1 MKLVKD
7 LGLRKCGSRNRRF
20 VEVQCPLCG
29 KTEEARVDSK
39 TIDNDCCRTC
49 KGFSPNVAGKTHTTS
64 DFVAKASAAHK
75 GFYTYDSTSFIKS
88 AEKVTVTCPFHA
100 DFLVSPNNHLKGK
113 GCPKCAVNK
122 RGWNRSLYS
131 DTPTS
136 IYYAIVNDKYF
147 KVGISKQGERHR
159 YYKDH
164 RYGNK
169 IDIIV
174 ESWFFDGAVAY
185 DLEKEML
192 LEIRDIKASENVLQ
206 HGGNT
211 ELHTEDMSELLI
223 TKIKERN
230 EIN

>member
-20 VEVQCPLCG
+20 VELQCPLCG
-29 KTEEARVDSK
+29 NTEEARVDSK
-39 TIDNDCCRTC
+39 TIENDCCRTC
-49 KGFSPNVAGKTHTTS
+49 KGFSSNIADKTTTTA
-64 DFVAKASAAHK
+64 DFIAKASKIHENY
-75 GFYTYDSTSFIKS
+75 YTYGNASFIKS
-88 AEKVTVTCPFHA
+88 TEKTQVSCPYHG

-113 GCPKCAVNK
+113 GCPKCALNK
-122 RGWNRSLYS
+122 RGWNRSLY
-131 DTPTS
+131 TGVPTS

-159 YYKDH
+159 YYKDR

-174 ESWFFDGAVAY
+174 ESWFLDGAIAY

-192 LEIRDIKASENVLQ
+192 LEIRGIKASENVLQ

-211 ELHTEDMSELLI
+211 ELHTEDISKLLLD
-223 TKIKERN
+223 KIKEQN